1 MLAPMRAVAACLA
14 LVGGA
19 ALAAPPVA
27 PPGAPPSAA
36 PLAAAPRIVVAF
48 ANTPQ
53 TTLGP
58 AGTTGSRYGGDGYH
72 LGQSARQQ
80 ARRVARSYALRE
92 VASWPIKVLS
102 MHCVVYEITDGRP
115 VPEVLAALSKDQR
128 VLLAQPLN
136 EFRTLTAPSP
146 PGPAA
151 PAPSAP
157 APASPAPPAAPTQP
171 TRSASAAPSY
181 NDPLYDLQTNLLTLG
196 IARAHE
202 RSQGAGIRVAL
213 IDTGVDTRHPDLAG
227 RIIGTQTF
235 VGTLG
240 APRERAPST
249 ALLRHGT
256 AMAGVIAAVANNH
269 IGIVGIAPQAELEV
283 FEACWQLSPDSDT
296 AACNTFTL
304 ARALAAVLASGAP
317 LVNLSVGGP
326 SDPLLTAL
334 VERGLARGMTFVGAY
349 GAPGEGFPSSIH
361 GVLAAAASER
371 PLPAGAFG
379 APAERVMTL
388 RPGGEYDF
396 ESGTSVAA
404 AELTGVIALLMSA
417 SSVRL
422 SAPAIESLLGAASS
436 SAAAPAADPPL
447 IVDAAAALARL
458 DAAHVAA
465 SGSSRAAH

>member
-1 MLAPMRAVAACLA
+1 MRAPMRAVAACLA
-14 LVGGA
+14 LIGGA
-19 ALAAPPVA
+19 ALAAPPAA
-27 PPGAPPSAA
+27 PPGASPVAA
-36 PLAAAPRIVVAF
+36 PAATAPRIVVAF
-48 ANTPQ
+48 ANAPQ
-53 TTLGP
+53 TMLGP

-80 ARRVARSYALRE
+80 AHRLARVYALRE
-92 VASWPIKVLS
+92 LASWPIKVLS

-115 VPEVLAALSKDQR
+115 VPEVLAALSKDER

-136 EFRTLTAPSP
+136 EFRTLTA
-146 PGPAA
+146 A
-151 PAPSAP
+151 
-157 APASPAPPAAPTQP
+157 APPATASPTGS
-171 TRSASAAPSY
+171 TAAAPSY
-181 NDPLYDLQTNLLTLG
+181 NDPLYDLQTNLRTLG

-213 IDTGVDTRHPDLAG
+213 IDTGVDTHHPDLAG
-227 RIIGTQTF
+227 RVLSTQTF
-235 VGTLG
+235 LGTLG
-240 APRERAPST
+240 APRARAPSG
-249 ALLRHGT
+249 AFLRHGT

-269 IGIVGIAPQAELEV
+269 IGIVGIAPQAQLEV
-283 FEACWQLSPDSDT
+283 FEACWQLRPDSDT

-304 ARALAAVLASGAP
+304 ARALAAALASGAP

-334 VERGLARGMTFVGAY
+334 VERGIAHGMTFVGACG
-349 GAPGEGFPSSIH
+349 GACEGFPSSIQ
-361 GVLAAAASER
+361 GVLAAAASEQ

-417 SSVRL
+417 SSARL
-422 SAPAIESLLGAASS
+422 SAPAIRSLLGA
-436 SAAAPAADPPL
+436 AADPPL
-447 IVDAAAALARL
+447 IVDAAAALGRL
-458 DAAHVAA
+458 DAAHMAA
-465 SGSSRAAH
+465 SGSSGAAH

>member
-1 MLAPMRAVAACLA
+1 MRAPMRAVAACLA
-14 LVGGA
+14 LIGGA
-19 ALAAPPVA
+19 ALAAPPAVPPAA
-27 PPGAPPSAA
+27 PPVASPVAA
-36 PLAAAPRIVVAF
+36 PAATAPRIVVAF
-48 ANTPQ
+48 SNAPQ
-53 TTLGP
+53 TMLGP

-72 LGQSARQQ
+72 LGQSARHQ
-80 ARRVARSYALRE
+80 ARRVARVYALRE

-102 MHCVVYEITDGRP
+102 MHCVVYEITNGRP

-128 VLLAQPLN
+128 VLLAQPLH
-136 EFRTLTAPSP
+136 EFHTLTAPP
-146 PGPAA
+146 P
-151 PAPSAP
+151 P
-157 APASPAPPAAPTQP
+157 APASPAPPAAPPQP
-171 TRSASAAPSY
+171 TGSALAAPSY

-213 IDTGVDTRHPDLAG
+213 IDTGVDTHHPDLAG
-227 RIIGTQTF
+227 RVLGTQSF
-235 VGTLG
+235 LGTLG
-240 APRERAPST
+240 APRARAPSS
-249 ALLRHGT
+249 AFLRHGT

-269 IGIVGIAPQAELEV
+269 VGIVGIAPQAQLEV
-283 FEACWQLSPDSDT
+283 FEACWQLRPDSDS

-304 ARALAAVLASGAP
+304 ARALAAALASGAP

-334 VERGLARGMTFVGAY
+334 VERGIAHGVTFVGACG
-349 GAPGEGFPSSIH
+349 GACEGFPSSIQ
-361 GVLAAAASER
+361 GVLAAAASEQ

-388 RPGGEYDF
+388 RPGGEYDL

-422 SAPAIESLLGAASS
+422 STPAIKSLLGAASS
-436 SAAAPAADPPL
+436 PAPAPASDPPL